1 MTIKLD
7 DYHAQLDAL
16 DPRVRGTLEASFAE
30 AARVMSPQGLHNWLE
45 GAKGLS
51 QLGRGNE
58 LVITYIQSMPAVVK
72 QVGEDVLKDCI
83 VGAMK
88 LASMVSGEVIQL
100 MFDTLPT
107 AAHRLGD
114 AELLRGYLGLIHQL
128 SAKVP
133 RGLRPMLS
141 HLDELFGKLTLGGLR
156 RWALWGA
163 QAHLRD
169 FPAQIAYFDLKSA
182 DSQAMLQK
190 ERRGTLFIDNQRKL
204 NFYLRAFWGRD
215 FFMRPTSGDY
225 ETREG
230 YRPFIESRV
239 IHLPDAFDD
248 FAAQGSANAAGGP
261 SRLPASQDTR
271 TSLCVA
277 ESAGAAAG
285 TTGKDLYRATAA
297 HAAAHLVYTKKPLSM
312 EQLNPAQMFVI
323 GLFEDAR
330 VEALAIREF
339 PGMKQMWS
347 AFHAKVREV
356 SCSTV
361 PVVSLLERLAYAL
374 LDEGY
379 HDDDG
384 LIQEMSAMFRSEFA
398 KRPGDNQSSWDLGVT
413 LYNKLG
419 ERGGIPSLRVL
430 ESMAI
435 PYRDDNRYCWASDEI
450 AWHEAEYLPAP
461 KQVRKYVTAMEMV
474 NELDCELAGDD
485 AQEIW
490 VLDTPFYLDQE
501 GVTINELEGKE
512 PVSEPYHYQEWDYG
526 VQLHRPNWVTVLEK
540 RQQQG
545 DPADIDR
552 ILAENK
558 PVAARL
564 RHIIDAMQP
573 EGVQRFRRQE
583 DGEEIDLNAA
593 IRAMIDIRMGQT
605 PDPRINIRIVRKVRD
620 LAVLVLLD
628 LSESTNEKLGGSEK
642 PVIQLAREATALLSW
657 AIDRVG
663 DPFAIHGFASDSRHD
678 VEYFRFKD
686 FKDSYSDGVKAKL
699 AGMQGGLSTRMGGAL
714 RHAAS
719 FLLKQPEQKKL
730 ILLVTDGEPA
740 DIDVRD
746 PQYLRHD
753 TKKAVEELATRGV
766 RTFCL
771 TLDPKADEYVA
782 RIFGAKGYM
791 VVDHVNRLP
800 ERLPML
806 YAGLTR

>member
-1 MTIKLD
+1 MSIDLK
-7 DYHAQLDAL
+7 DYHEQLDAL

-58 LVITYIQSMPAVVK
+58 LVITYIQAMPAVAK
-72 QVGEDVLKDCI
+72 EVGEEIIKDCI
-83 VGAMK
+83 VEAMK
-88 LASMVSGEVIQL
+88 LASMVSGEIIQL
-100 MFDTLPT
+100 LFDTLPT
-107 AAHRLGD
+107 AASRLGD
-114 AELLRGYLGLIHQL
+114 AELLRGYLGLVRQL

-133 RGLRPMLS
+133 RGLRPMLA
-141 HLDELFGKLTLGGLR
+141 HLDELFSKLTLGGLR

-163 QAHLRD
+163 QAHQRD
-169 FPAQIAYFDLKSA
+169 FAAQMTYFDLKSA

-225 ETREG
+225 ESREG
-230 YRPFIESRV
+230 YRPFIEQRV
-239 IHLPDAFDD
+239 IHLPDAYDD
-248 FAAQGSANAAGGP
+248 YAGVAGKELFRAA
-261 SRLPASQDTR
+261 
-271 TSLCVA
+271 
-277 ESAGAAAG
+277 
-285 TTGKDLYRATAA
+285 AA
-297 HAAAHLVYTKKPLSM
+297 HAATHLVYTNKPLSM
-312 EQLNPAQMFVI
+312 EQLNPVQMFLI
-323 GLFEDAR
+323 GLIEDAR
-330 VEALAIREF
+330 VEHLAIREF
-339 PGMKQMWS
+339 PGMLQLWS
-347 AFHAKVREV
+347 TIHARVREV
-356 SCSTV
+356 SCPTD
-361 PVVSLLERLAYAL
+361 PVVGLLERLAYAL
-374 LDEGY
+374 LDAGY

-384 LIQEMSAMFRSEFA
+384 LIQETVASFRDEFA
-398 KRPGDNQSSWDLGVT
+398 RRPDDNQLSWDVGIT
-413 LYNKLG
+413 LYNRLG
-419 ERGGIPSLRVL
+419 ERGAIPSLRLL

-450 AWHEAEYLPAP
+450 AWQEAEYVPAAQ
-461 KQVRKYVTAMEMV
+461 QVRKHVSVMDMV
-474 NELDCELAGDD
+474 NELDNELAGDD

-490 VLDTPFYLDQE
+490 VLDTPFFLDQE
-501 GVTINELEGKE
+501 GCTINELEGKE
-512 PVSEPYHYQEWDYG
+512 PVSEPYHYQEWDYA

-540 RQQQG
+540 RQKKG

-552 ILAENK
+552 ILTENR
-558 PVAARL
+558 PVASRL

-583 DGEEIDLNAA
+583 DGDEIDLNAA

-605 PDPRINIRIVRKVRD
+605 PDTRINIRIVRKVRD
-620 LAVLVLLD
+620 LAIVVLLD
-628 LSESTNEKLGGSEK
+628 LSESTNEKLGGSDK
-642 PVIQLAREATALLSW
+642 PVIQLAREATSLLSW

-663 DPFAIHGFASDSRHD
+663 DPFAIHGFASDGRHD
-678 VEYFRFKD
+678 VEYYRFKD
-686 FKDSYSDGVKAKL
+686 FEHGYNDEAKARL
-699 AGMQGGLSTRMGGAL
+699 AGMQGGLSTRMGAAL

-719 FLLKQPEQKKL
+719 FLYRQPEQKKL

-771 TLDPKADEYVA
+771 TLDPNADDYVA

-791 VVDHVNRLP
+791 VVDDVNRLP

>member
-1 MTIKLD
+1 MSIDLK
-7 DYHAQLDAL
+7 DYHAQLDGL
-16 DPRVRGTLEASFAE
+16 DPRVRDTLEGSFAE

-51 QLGRGNE
+51 QLGRGND
-58 LVITYIQSMPAVVK
+58 LVVTYIQSMPAVAK
-72 QVGEDVLKDCI
+72 EVGEDILKDCI
-83 VGAMK
+83 VSAMK
-88 LASMVSGEVIQL
+88 LSSMTSGEVIQL
-100 MFDTLPT
+100 LFDTLPT
-107 AAHRLGD
+107 AANRLGD

-128 SAKVP
+128 SARVP
-133 RGLRPMLS
+133 RGLRPMLA

-169 FPAQIAYFDLKSA
+169 FQAQIAYFDLKSA

-190 ERRGTLFIDNQRKL
+190 ERRGTLFIDSQRKL

-215 FFMRPTSGDY
+215 FFLRPTSGDY
-225 ETREG
+225 EAREG
-230 YRPFIESRV
+230 YKPFIESRI
-239 IHLPDAFDD
+239 IHLPDAYDD
-248 FAAQGSANAAGGP
+248 FAAHGSANVAG
-261 SRLPASQDTR
+261 DR
-271 TSLCVA
+271 TSGA
-277 ESAGAAAG
+277 TAGIS
-285 TTGKDLYRATAA
+285 GKDLYRAAAA
-297 HAAAHLVYTKKPLSM
+297 HAAAHLVYTRAPLSM
-312 EQLNPAQMFVI
+312 EQLNPVQMFLI

-330 VEALAIREF
+330 VEHLAIREF
-339 PGMKQMWS
+339 PGMKQLWS
-347 AFHAKVREV
+347 QLHEKVREV
-356 SCSTV
+356 SCPTD
-361 PVVSLLERLAYAL
+361 PVVGLLERLAYAL

-384 LIQEMSAMFRSEFA
+384 LIREMAAAFREEFA
-398 KRPGDNQSSWDLGVT
+398 RRPEDNQLSWDLGVT

-435 PYRDDNRYCWASDEI
+435 PYRDDNRYIWSSDEI
-450 AWHEAEYLPAP
+450 AMHEADYIPAP
-461 KQVRKYVTAMEMV
+461 RQVRKHVTTMEMV

-490 VLDTPFYLDQE
+490 VLDEPFYLDQE
-501 GVTINELEGKE
+501 GCTINELEGKE
-512 PVSEPYHYQEWDYG
+512 PVSEPYHYQEWDYS
-526 VQLHRPNWVTVLEK
+526 VQLHRPNWATVLEK
-540 RQQQG
+540 RQQKG
-545 DPADIDR
+545 DPQEIDG

-558 PVAARL
+558 PVATRL
-564 RHIIDAMQP
+564 RHIIDALQP

-583 DGEEIDLNAA
+583 DGDEIDLNAA
-593 IRAMIDIRMGQT
+593 IRAMIDMRMGQT
-605 PDPRINIRIVRKVRD
+605 PDTRINIRIVRKVRD

-628 LSESTNEKLGGSEK
+628 LSESTNEKLGGSDK
-642 PVIQLAREATALLSW
+642 PVIQLAREATSLLSW

-663 DPFAIHGFASDSRHD
+663 DPFAIHGFASDGRHD
-678 VEYFRFKD
+678 VQYYRFKD
-686 FKDSYSDGVKAKL
+686 FDDHYGDEAKARL
-699 AGMQGGLSTRMGGAL
+699 AGMQGGLSTRMGAAL

-730 ILLVTDGEPA
+730 ILLVSDGEPA

-766 RTFCL
+766 HTFCL
-771 TLDPKADEYVA
+771 TLDPKADDYVA
-782 RIFGAKGYM
+782 RIFGVKNYM

>member
-1 MTIKLD
+1 MSVDLKE
-7 DYHAQLDAL
+7 YHAQLDEL
-16 DPRVRGTLEASFAE
+16 DPHVRTTLEASFTE
-30 AARVMSPQGLHNWLE
+30 AARVMSPQALHNWLE
-45 GAKGLS
+45 GAKGLA

-58 LVITYIQSMPAVVK
+58 LVITYIQAMPVVVK
-72 QVGEDVLKDCI
+72 EVGEDILKDCI
-83 VGAMK
+83 TQAMK

-100 MFDTLPT
+100 LFDTLPT
-107 AAHRLGD
+107 AANRLGD

-128 SAKVP
+128 SAKTP

-141 HLDELFGKLTLGGLR
+141 HLDELFAKLTLGGLR

-163 QAHLRD
+163 QAHQRD
-169 FPAQIAYFDLKSA
+169 FQAQMAYFDLKSA

-230 YRPFIESRV
+230 YKPFIETRV
-239 IHLPDAFDD
+239 IHLPDAYDD
-248 FAAQGSANAAGGP
+248 FAGLPGKELFRAA
-261 SRLPASQDTR
+261 
-271 TSLCVA
+271 
-277 ESAGAAAG
+277 
-285 TTGKDLYRATAA
+285 AA
-297 HAAAHLVYTKKPLSM
+297 HAASHLVYTRQPLSM
-312 EQLNPAQMFVI
+312 EALNPAQMFII
-323 GLFEDAR
+323 GLIEDAR
-330 VEALAIREF
+330 VEALSVREF

-347 AFHAKVREV
+347 QFHAKVSEV
-356 SCSTV
+356 SCPTD
-361 PVVSLLERLAYAL
+361 PVVGLLERLAYAL
-374 LDEGY
+374 LDEAVQI
-379 HDDDG
+379 DDD
-384 LIQEMSAMFRSEFA
+384 LIRETVASFREEMA
-398 KRPGDNQSSWDLGVT
+398 KRPADNQLSWDIGVT

-419 ERGGIPSLRVL
+419 KRGAIPSLRVL

-435 PYRDDNRYCWASDEI
+435 PYRDDNRYIWSSDEI
-450 AWHEAEYLPAP
+450 AWQAAEYVPAP
-461 KQVRKYVTAMEMV
+461 KQVRKYVSVTEMA
-474 NELDCELAGDD
+474 NEIDCELAGDD

-490 VLDTPFYLDQE
+490 VLNTPFYLDQE

-512 PVSEPYHYQEWDYG
+512 PVSEPYHYQEWDYN

-540 RQQQG
+540 RQKNG
-545 DPADIDR
+545 DPQEIDK
-552 ILAENK
+552 ILTENK
-558 PVAARL
+558 PVASRL

-605 PDPRINIRIVRKVRD
+605 PDQRINIRIVRKVRD
-620 LAVLVLLD
+620 LALVVLLD
-628 LSESTNEKLGGSEK
+628 LSESTNEKLGDSEK
-642 PVIQLAREATALLSW
+642 PVIQLAREATSLLSW

-663 DPFAIHGFASDSRHD
+663 DPFAIHGFASDGRHD
-678 VEYFRFKD
+678 VEYYRFKD
-686 FKDSYSDGVKAKL
+686 FKDSYSDDVKARL
-699 AGMQGGLSTRMGGAL
+699 AGMEGGLSTRMGAAL

-719 FLLKQPEQKKL
+719 FLFKQPEQKKL

-771 TLDPKADEYVA
+771 TLDPNADDYVS
-782 RIFGAKGYM
+782 RIFGSKGYM

>member
-1 MTIKLD
+1 MSIDLKE
-7 DYHAQLDAL
+7 YHAQLDEL
-16 DPRVRGTLEASFAE
+16 DPRVRGTLEASFHE

-45 GAKGLS
+45 GARGLS

-58 LVITYIQSMPAVVK
+58 LVITYIQAMPAVVK

-83 VGAMK
+83 VSAMK

-107 AAHRLGD
+107 AAQRLGD
-114 AELLRGYLGLIHQL
+114 AELLRGYLGLVHQL
-128 SAKVP
+128 SAKAP
-133 RGLRPMLS
+133 RGLRPMLG
-141 HLDELFGKLTLGGLR
+141 HLDELFAKLTLGGLR

-169 FPAQIAYFDLKSA
+169 FPAQLAYFDLKSA

-215 FFMRPTSGDY
+215 FFLRPTSGDY

-230 YRPFIESRV
+230 YRPYIETRV
-239 IHLPDAFDD
+239 IHLPDAYDD
-248 FAAQGSANAAGGP
+248 LAAQGSANAASAG
-261 SRLPASQDTR
+261 
-271 TSLCVA
+271 C
-277 ESAGAAAG
+277 AGAAAG
-285 TTGKDLYRATAA
+285 TTGKDLYRASAA
-297 HAAAHLVYTKKPLSM
+297 HAAAHLVYTTKPLSM
-312 EQLNPAQMFVI
+312 EQLNPAQMFLI

-330 VEALAIREF
+330 IEGLAIREF
-339 PGMKQMWS
+339 PGMKQMWA
-347 AFHAKVREV
+347 AFHAVHIARRTSKASRATLSREV
-356 SCSTV
+356 SCPTE
-361 PVVSLLERLAYAL
+361 PVVGLLERLAYAL
-374 LDEGY
+374 LDDSY

-384 LIQEMSAMFRSEFA
+384 LIQELAAAFRDDFA
-398 KRPGDNQSSWDLGVT
+398 RRAEENQLAWDLGVT
-413 LYNKLG
+413 LYNRLG
-419 ERGGIPSLRVL
+419 ERGAIPSLRVL

-450 AWHEAEYLPAP
+450 AWHAAEYVPAP
-461 KQVRKYVTAMEMV
+461 KQVRKYVSVMDMV
-474 NELDCELAGDD
+474 NEVDNELAGDD
-485 AQEIW
+485 AQEVW

-501 GVTINELEGKE
+501 GRTINELEGKE
-512 PVSEPYHYQEWDYG
+512 PVSEPYHYQEWDYS

-540 RQQQG
+540 RQKKG
-545 DPADIDR
+545 DPQEIDK
-552 ILAENK
+552 ILTENK
-558 PVAARL
+558 PVASRL

-593 IRAMIDIRMGQT
+593 IRAMIDIRMGQM
-605 PDPRINIRIVRKVRD
+605 PDPRINIRIERKVRD

-628 LSESTNEKLGGSEK
+628 LSESTNEKLGDSDK

-663 DPFAIHGFASDSRHD
+663 DPFALHGFASDGRHD
-678 VEYFRFKD
+678 VQYYRFKD
-686 FKDSYSDGVKAKL
+686 FRDAYSDDAKARL
-699 AGMQGGLSTRMGGAL
+699 AGMQGGLSTRMGAAL

-771 TLDPKADEYVA
+771 TLDPNADDYVS
-782 RIFGAKGYM
+782 RIFGSKGFM

>member
-16 DPRVRGTLEASFAE
+16 DPHVRDTLEASFAE

-72 QVGEDVLKDCI
+72 QVGEDVLTDCI

-107 AAHRLGD
+107 AARRLGD

-169 FPAQIAYFDLKSA
+169 FAAQLAYFDLKSA

-230 YRPFIESRV
+230 YRPFIETRV

-248 FAAQGSANAAGGP
+248 FVG
-261 SRLPASQDTR
+261 LP
-271 TSLCVA
+271 
-277 ESAGAAAG
+277 
-285 TTGKDLYRATAA
+285 GKDLYRATAA

-312 EQLNPAQMFVI
+312 EQLNPAQMFMI

-347 AFHAKVREV
+347 AFHVKVREV
-356 SCSTV
+356 SCPTE
-361 PVVSLLERLAYAL
+361 PVVGLLERLAYAM
-374 LDEGY
+374 LDESCQ
-379 HDDDG
+379 DDDG
-384 LIQEMSAMFRSEFA
+384 LIRETASAFRTEFA
-398 KRPGDNQSSWDLGVT
+398 RRPDDNQLSWDLGVT

-419 ERGGIPSLRVL
+419 ERGGIPSLGAL
-430 ESMAI
+430 QSMAI

-450 AWHEAEYLPAP
+450 AWHAAEYAAGP
-461 KQVRKYVTAMEMV
+461 KQVRRYVTAMEMV

-501 GVTINELEGKE
+501 GVTINALEGKE

-540 RQQQG
+540 RQKQG

-552 ILAENK
+552 ILTENK

-620 LAVLVLLD
+620 LALVVLLD
-628 LSESTNEKLGGSEK
+628 LSESTNEKLGDSEK
-642 PVIQLAREATALLSW
+642 PVIQLAREATSLLSW

-663 DPFAIHGFASDSRHD
+663 DPFAIHGFASDGRHD
-678 VEYFRFKD
+678 VEYYRFKD
-686 FKDSYSDGVKAKL
+686 FDDSYNDEVKAKL
-699 AGMQGGLSTRMGGAL
+699 AGMQGGLSTRMGAAL

-719 FLLKQPEQKKL
+719 FLFKQPEHKKL

-746 PQYLRHD
+746 PQYLRPD

-771 TLDPKADEYVA
+771 TLDPKADDYVS

>member
-1 MTIKLD
+1 MSVDLKE
-7 DYHAQLDAL
+7 YHEQLDEL
-16 DPRVRGTLEASFAE
+16 DPHVRSTLEASFAE
-30 AARVMSPQGLHNWLE
+30 GARVMSPQGLHNWLE

-58 LVITYIQSMPAVVK
+58 LVITYIQAMPAVAK
-72 QVGEDVLKDCI
+72 EVGEEIIKDCI
-83 VGAMK
+83 ISAMK
-88 LASMVSGEVIQL
+88 LSSMVSGEVIQL

-107 AAHRLGD
+107 AANRLGD
-114 AELLRGYLGLIHQL
+114 AELMQGYLGLIHQL
-128 SAKVP
+128 SSKVP

-141 HLDELFGKLTLGGLR
+141 HLDELFSKLTLGGLR

-169 FPAQIAYFDLKSA
+169 FAAQLEYFDLKSA

-230 YRPFIESRV
+230 YKPFIETRV
-239 IHLPDAFDD
+239 IHMPDAFDD
-248 FAAQGSANAAGGP
+248 FAG
-261 SRLPASQDTR
+261 LP
-271 TSLCVA
+271 
-277 ESAGAAAG
+277 
-285 TTGKDLYRATAA
+285 GKDLYRATAA
-297 HAAAHLVYTKKPLSM
+297 HAAAHLVYTTKPLSM
-312 EQLNPAQMFVI
+312 EQLNPAQMFII

-330 VEALAIREF
+330 VEALAVREF

-356 SCSTV
+356 SCPTS

-374 LDEGY
+374 LDDSY

-384 LIQEMSAMFRSEFA
+384 LIQEMAAAFRDELG
-398 KRPGDNQSSWDLGVT
+398 KRPEDNQLSWDLGIT
-413 LYNKLG
+413 FYNKLG
-419 ERGGIPSLRVL
+419 EHAGVPSLRVL

-435 PYRDDNRYCWASDEI
+435 PYRDDNRYCWASDEV
-450 AWHEAEYLPAP
+450 AWHEAEYITAP
-461 KQVRKYVTAMEMV
+461 KQVRKYVSALEMA

-490 VLDTPFYLDQE
+490 VLNTPFYLDQE
-501 GVTINELEGKE
+501 GCTINELEGKE
-512 PVSEPYHYQEWDYG
+512 PVSEPFHYQEWDYS
-526 VQLHRPNWVTVLEK
+526 VQLHRPNWVTVLER
-540 RQQQG
+540 RQKKG

-552 ILAENK
+552 ILTDNR
-558 PVAARL
+558 PVASRL

-583 DGEEIDLNAA
+583 DGDEIDLNAA

-605 PDPRINIRIVRKVRD
+605 PDTRINIRIVRKVRD
-620 LAVLVLLD
+620 LALVVLLD
-628 LSESTNEKLGGSEK
+628 LSESTNEAMGDSDK

-657 AIDRVG
+657 AIDGVG
-663 DPFAIHGFASDSRHD
+663 DPFAIHGFASDGRHD
-678 VEYFRFKD
+678 VQYYRFKD
-686 FKDSYSDGVKAKL
+686 FGESYSDDVKARL
-699 AGMQGGLSTRMGGAL
+699 AGMQGGLSTRMGAAL
-714 RHAAS
+714 RHAGS
-719 FLLKQPEQKKL
+719 SLLRQPEQKKL

-753 TKKAVEELATRGV
+753 TKKAVEELASRGV
-766 RTFCL
+766 MTYCL
-771 TLDPKADEYVA
+771 TLDPKADDYVS
-782 RIFGAKGYM
+782 RIFGAKNFM

-800 ERLPML
+800 EKLPML

>member
-1 MTIKLD
+1 MSIDLK
-7 DYHAQLDAL
+7 DYHAQLDGL
-16 DPRVRGTLEASFAE
+16 DQHIRGTLEGSFAE

-51 QLGRGNE
+51 QLGRGND
-58 LVITYIQSMPAVVK
+58 LVVTYIQSMPAVVK
-72 QVGEDVLKDCI
+72 EVGEDVLTDCI
-83 VGAMK
+83 TGAMK
-88 LASMVSGEVIQL
+88 LSSMVSGEVIQL
-100 MFDTLPT
+100 LFDTLPT
-107 AAHRLGD
+107 AANRLGD
-114 AELLRGYLGLIHQL
+114 AELLRGYLNLIHQL

-133 RGLRPMLS
+133 RGLRPMLA
-141 HLDELFGKLTLGGLR
+141 HLDELFAKLTLGGLR

-190 ERRGTLFIDNQRKL
+190 ERRGTLFIDSQRKL

-215 FFMRPTSGDY
+215 FFLRPTSGDY
-225 ETREG
+225 EAREG
-230 YRPFIESRV
+230 YKPFIETRV
-239 IHLPDAFDD
+239 IHLPDAYDD
-248 FAAQGSANAAGGP
+248 FAG
-261 SRLPASQDTR
+261 LPGR
-271 TSLCVA
+271 
-277 ESAGAAAG
+277 
-285 TTGKDLYRATAA
+285 DLYRAAAA
-297 HAAAHLVYTKKPLSM
+297 HAAAHLVYTREPLSM
-312 EQLNPAQMFVI
+312 EQLNPVQMFLI

-330 VEALAIREF
+330 VEHLAIREF
-339 PGMKQMWS
+339 PGMKQLWS
-347 AFHAKVREV
+347 QFHAKVREV
-356 SCSTV
+356 SCPTDPIV
-361 PVVSLLERLAYAL
+361 GLLERLAYAL
-374 LDEGY
+374 LDENY

-384 LIQEMSAMFRSEFA
+384 LIQEMAAAFRDEFA
-398 KRPGDNQSSWDLGVT
+398 RHPEDNRLAWDLGVT
-413 LYNKLG
+413 LCNKLG
-419 ERGGIPSLRVL
+419 ERGGIPSLRML

-450 AWHEAEYLPAP
+450 AWHEAEYVPAP
-461 KQVRKYVTAMEMV
+461 KQVRKRVTTMEMV

-490 VLDTPFYLDQE
+490 VLDQPFYLDQE
-501 GVTINELEGKE
+501 GCTINELEGKE
-512 PVSEPYHYQEWDYG
+512 PVSEPYHYPEWDYS
-526 VQLHRPNWVTVLEK
+526 VQLHRPNWATVLEK
-540 RQQQG
+540 RQKQG
-545 DPADIDR
+545 DPREIDR
-552 ILAENK
+552 ILTENK

-564 RHIIDAMQP
+564 RHIIDALQP

-583 DGEEIDLNAA
+583 DGDEIDLNAA
-593 IRAMIDIRMGQT
+593 IHAVIDMRMGQT
-605 PDPRINIRIVRKVRD
+605 PDTRINIRIVRKVRD

-642 PVIQLAREATALLSW
+642 PVIQLAREATSLLSW

-663 DPFAIHGFASDSRHD
+663 DPFAIHGFASDGRHD
-678 VEYFRFKD
+678 VQYYRFKD
-686 FKDSYSDGVKAKL
+686 FDDHYGDEAKAKL
-699 AGMQGGLSTRMGGAL
+699 AGMQGGLSTRMGAAL

-730 ILLVTDGEPA
+730 ILLVSDGEPA

-766 RTFCL
+766 HTFCL
-771 TLDPKADEYVA
+771 TLDPNADDYVS
-782 RIFGAKGYM
+782 RIFGIRNYM

>member
-1 MTIKLD
+1 MSIDLK
-7 DYHAQLDAL
+7 DYHEQLDAL
-16 DPRVRGTLEASFAE
+16 DPHVRATLEASFHE
-30 AARVMSPQGLHNWLE
+30 AARVMSPAGLHNWLE
-45 GAKGLS
+45 GAKGLI

-72 QVGEDVLKDCI
+72 EVGEDVIKDSI
-83 VGAMK
+83 TGAMK

-107 AAHRLGD
+107 AARRLGD
-114 AELLRGYLGLIHQL
+114 AELLRGYVGLLHQL
-128 SAKVP
+128 SAKAP
-133 RGLRPMLS
+133 RGLRPMLA

-156 RWALWGA
+156 RWAMWGA
-163 QAHLRD
+163 QAHARD
-169 FPAQIAYFDLKSA
+169 FAAQLDYFDLKSA

-215 FFMRPTSGDY
+215 FFLRPTSGDY

-239 IHLPDAFDD
+239 IHLPDAYDD
-248 FAAQGSANAAGGP
+248 YAG
-261 SRLPASQDTR
+261 LP
-271 TSLCVA
+271 
-277 ESAGAAAG
+277 
-285 TTGKDLYRATAA
+285 GKDLYRAAAA
-297 HAAAHLVYTKKPLSM
+297 HAAAHLVYTTKPLSM
-312 EQLNPAQMFVI
+312 EQLNPAQMFLI
-323 GLFEDAR
+323 GLIEDAR
-330 VEALAIREF
+330 VEGLAIREF
-339 PGMKQMWS
+339 PGMKQMW
-347 AFHAKVREV
+347 AQFHAKVREV
-356 SCSTV
+356 SCSTD
-361 PVVSLLERLAYAL
+361 PVVGLLERLAYAL
-374 LDEGY
+374 LDENVKE
-379 HDDDG
+379 DDRV
-384 LIQEMSAMFRSEFA
+384 IIEMAAAFRDEFA
-398 KRPGDNQSSWDLGVT
+398 RRPQDNQLSWDLGVT

-419 ERGGIPSLRVL
+419 ERRGLPSLRVL

-435 PYRDDNRYCWASDEI
+435 PYRDDNRYLWASDEM
-450 AWHEAEYLPAP
+450 AWHEAEYVPAP
-461 KQVRKYVTAMEMV
+461 KQVRKYVSAMEMA
-474 NELDCELAGDD
+474 NEVDCELAGDD

-490 VLDTPFYLDQE
+490 VLATPFYLDQE
-501 GVTINELEGKE
+501 GCTINELEGKE
-512 PVSEPYHYQEWDYG
+512 PVSEPYHYPEWDYA

-540 RQQQG
+540 RQKKG
-545 DPADIDR
+545 DPQQIDK
-552 ILAENK
+552 ILAEHK

-573 EGVQRFRRQE
+573 EGVQRLRRQE

-593 IRAMIDIRMGQT
+593 IRAMIDIRMGRM
-605 PDPRINIRIVRKVRD
+605 PDPRISIRVTRKVRD

-628 LSESTNEKLGGSEK
+628 LSESTNEKLGDSEK
-642 PVIQLAREATALLSW
+642 PVIQLAREATSLLSW

-663 DPFAIHGFASDSRHD
+663 DPFAIHGFASDGRHD
-678 VEYFRFKD
+678 VEYYRFKD
-686 FKDSYSDGVKAKL
+686 FGDSYNDEVKARL
-699 AGMQGGLSTRMGGAL
+699 AGMQGGLSTRMGAAL

-719 FLLKQPEQKKL
+719 FLLRQREQKKL

-753 TKKAVEELATRGV
+753 TKKAVEELAARGV

-771 TLDPKADEYVA
+771 TLDPKADDYVA
-782 RIFGAKGYM
+782 RLFGPKGYM
-791 VVDHVNRLP
+791 IVDHVGRLP

>member
-1 MTIKLD
+1 MSVDLKE
-7 DYHAQLDAL
+7 YHEQLDQL
-16 DPRVRGTLEASFAE
+16 DPHVRATLEASFTE

-58 LVITYIQSMPAVVK
+58 LVITYIQSMPAVAK
-72 QVGEDVLKDCI
+72 EAGEDVIKDCI

-88 LASMVSGEVIQL
+88 LSSMVSGEVIQL

-114 AELLRGYLGLIHQL
+114 AELLRGYLGLVHQL
-128 SAKVP
+128 SSKVP
-133 RGLRPMLS
+133 RGLRPMLA
-141 HLDELFGKLTLGGLR
+141 HLDELFSKLTLGGLR

-163 QAHLRD
+163 QAHMRD
-169 FPAQIAYFDLKSA
+169 FAAQIDYFDLKSA
-182 DSQAMLQK
+182 DSLAMLQK

-230 YRPFIESRV
+230 YKPFIETRV
-239 IHLPDAFDD
+239 IHMPDAFDD
-248 FAAQGSANAAGGP
+248 FAS
-261 SRLPASQDTR
+261 LP
-271 TSLCVA
+271 
-277 ESAGAAAG
+277 
-285 TTGKDLYRATAA
+285 GKDLYRATAA
-297 HAAAHLVYTKKPLSM
+297 HAAAHLVYTTKPLSM
-312 EQLNPAQMFVI
+312 EQLNPAQTFII

-339 PGMKQMWS
+339 PGMKQMWA

-356 SCSTV
+356 SCPTD
-361 PVVSLLERLAYAL
+361 PVVGLLERLAYAL

-384 LIQEMSAMFRSEFA
+384 LIREMVSAFRAECA
-398 KRPGDNQSSWDLGVT
+398 KRLTDNQLSWDLGVT

-419 ERGGIPSLRVL
+419 ARGGIPSLRVL

-435 PYRDDNRYCWASDEI
+435 PYRDDNRYCWAADEI
-450 AWHEAEYLPAP
+450 AWQEAEYIPAP
-461 KQVRKYVTAMEMV
+461 KQVRKYVTAMDMV

-512 PVSEPYHYQEWDYG
+512 PVSEPYHYQEWDYS

-540 RQQQG
+540 RPKKG
-545 DPADIDR
+545 DPQEIDR
-552 ILAENK
+552 ILTAHK

-573 EGVQRFRRQE
+573 EGVQRFRRRE
-583 DGEEIDLNAA
+583 DGDEIDLNAA
-593 IRAMIDIRMGQT
+593 IRAMIDMRMGQM
-605 PDPRINIRIVRKVRD
+605 PDPRINIRIERKVRD

-628 LSESTNEKLGGSEK
+628 LSESTNEKLGDSEK

-663 DPFAIHGFASDSRHD
+663 DPFAIHGFASDGRHD
-678 VEYFRFKD
+678 VEYYRIKD
-686 FKDSYSDGVKAKL
+686 FKDSYSDEVKARL
-699 AGMQGGLSTRMGGAL
+699 AGMQGGLSTRMGAAL

-753 TKKAVEELATRGV
+753 TKKAVEEMATRGV
-766 RTFCL
+766 RSFCL
-771 TLDPKADEYVA
+771 TLDPNADDYVA
-782 RIFGAKGYM
+782 RIFGPKGYM

-800 ERLPML
+800 ERLPLL

>member
-107 AAHRLGD
+107 AATRLGD

-141 HLDELFGKLTLGGLR
+141 HLDELFSKLTLGGLR

-169 FPAQIAYFDLKSA
+169 FAAQMEYFDLKSA

-248 FAAQGSANAAGGP
+248 FAG
-261 SRLPASQDTR
+261 LP
-271 TSLCVA
+271 
-277 ESAGAAAG
+277 
-285 TTGKDLYRATAA
+285 GKDLYRATAA

-356 SCSTV
+356 SCSTDA
-361 PVVSLLERLAYAL
+361 VVGLLERLAYAL
-374 LDEGY
+374 VDESY

-384 LIQEMSAMFRSEFA
+384 LITETAVAFRDEFA
-398 KRPGDNQSSWDLGVT
+398 KRPEDNQLSWDLGVT
-413 LYNKLG
+413 FYNKLG

-430 ESMAI
+430 QSMTI
-435 PYRDDNRYCWASDEI
+435 PYRDDNRYCWTSDEI
-450 AWHEAEYLPAP
+450 AWHAAEYVPGP
-461 KQVRKYVTAMEMV
+461 KQVRKYVTAMEMA

-512 PVSEPYHYQEWDYG
+512 PVSEPYHYQEWDYS

-540 RQQQG
+540 RQKQG
-545 DPADIDR
+545 EPKDIDR
-552 ILAENK
+552 ILTENK

-628 LSESTNEKLGGSEK
+628 LSESTNEKLGASEK
-642 PVIQLAREATALLSW
+642 PVLQLAREATALLSW

-663 DPFAIHGFASDSRHD
+663 DPFAIHGFASDGRHD
-678 VEYFRFKD
+678 VEYYRFKD
-686 FKDSYSDGVKAKL
+686 FKDSYSDDVKAKL
-699 AGMQGGLSTRMGGAL
+699 AGMQGGLSTRMGAAL

-766 RTFCL
+766 RSFCL
-771 TLDPKADEYVA
+771 TLDPNADDYVA
-782 RIFGAKGYM
+782 RIFGQKGYM
-791 VVDHVNRLP
+791 VVDDVNRLP

>member
-1 MTIKLD
+1 MTIDLK
-7 DYHAQLDAL
+7 DYHAQLDGL
-16 DPRVRGTLEASFAE
+16 DQHVRDTLEGSFAE

-51 QLGRGNE
+51 QLGRGND
-58 LVITYIQSMPAVVK
+58 LVVTYIQAMPAVVK
-72 QVGEDVLKDCI
+72 EVGEDVLTNCI
-83 VGAMK
+83 TGAMK

-100 MFDTLPT
+100 LFDTLPT
-107 AAHRLGD
+107 AANRLGD
-114 AELLRGYLGLIHQL
+114 AELLRGYLNLIHQL
-128 SAKVP
+128 SARVP
-133 RGLRPMLS
+133 RGLRPMLA
-141 HLDELFGKLTLGGLR
+141 HLDELFAKLTLGGLR

-190 ERRGTLFIDNQRKL
+190 ERRGTLFIDSQRKL

-215 FFMRPTSGDY
+215 FFLRPTSGDY
-225 ETREG
+225 EAREG
-230 YRPFIESRV
+230 YKPFIEARV
-239 IHLPDAFDD
+239 IHLPDAYDD
-248 FAAQGSANAAGGP
+248 FAG
-261 SRLPASQDTR
+261 LPGR
-271 TSLCVA
+271 
-277 ESAGAAAG
+277 
-285 TTGKDLYRATAA
+285 DLYRAAAA
-297 HAAAHLVYTKKPLSM
+297 HAAAHLVYTREPLSM
-312 EQLNPAQMFVI
+312 EQLNPVQMFLI

-330 VEALAIREF
+330 VEHRAIREF
-339 PGMKQMWS
+339 PGMKQLWS
-347 AFHAKVREV
+347 QFHAKVREV
-356 SCSTV
+356 SCATD
-361 PVVSLLERLAYAL
+361 PVVGLLERLAYAL
-374 LDEGY
+374 LDENY

-384 LIQEMSAMFRSEFA
+384 LIRETATAFRAEFA
-398 KRPGDNQSSWDLGVT
+398 KRPEDNRLAWDLGVT

-450 AWHEAEYLPAP
+450 AWHEAEYVPAP
-461 KQVRKYVTAMEMV
+461 KQVRKHVTTMEMV

-490 VLDTPFYLDQE
+490 VLDEPFYLDQE
-501 GVTINELEGKE
+501 GCTINELDGKE
-512 PVSEPYHYQEWDYG
+512 PVSEPYHYQEWDYS
-526 VQLHRPNWVTVLEK
+526 VQLHRPNWATVLEK
-540 RQQQG
+540 RQKKG
-545 DPADIDR
+545 DPEEIDR
-552 ILAENK
+552 ILTENK

-564 RHIIDAMQP
+564 RHIIDALQP

-583 DGEEIDLNAA
+583 DGDEIDLNAA
-593 IRAMIDIRMGQT
+593 IRAMIDMRMGQT
-605 PDPRINIRIVRKVRD
+605 PDTRINIRIVRKVRD

-642 PVIQLAREATALLSW
+642 PVIQLAREATSLLSW

-663 DPFAIHGFASDSRHD
+663 DPFAIHGFASDGRHD
-678 VEYFRFKD
+678 VQYYRFKD
-686 FKDSYSDGVKAKL
+686 FDDHYNDEAKAKL
-699 AGMQGGLSTRMGGAL
+699 AGMQGGLSTRMGAAL

-730 ILLVTDGEPA
+730 ILLVSDGEPA

-766 RTFCL
+766 HTFCL
-771 TLDPKADEYVA
+771 TLDPNADDYVS
-782 RIFGAKGYM
+782 RIFGIKNYM
-791 VVDHVNRLP
+791 VVDHVSRLP

>member
-1 MTIKLD
+1 MSINLD
-7 DYHAQLDAL
+7 DYHEQLDQL
-16 DPRVRGTLEASFAE
+16 DPRVRDTLEASFAE

-100 MFDTLPT
+100 MFNTLPT
-107 AAHRLGD
+107 AAQRLGD

-128 SAKVP
+128 SAKAP
-133 RGLRPMLS
+133 RGLRPMLA
-141 HLDELFGKLTLGGLR
+141 HLDELFAKLTLGGLR

-163 QAHLRD
+163 QAHMRD
-169 FPAQIAYFDLKSA
+169 FPAQLAYFDLKSA

-190 ERRGTLFIDNQRKL
+190 ERRGALFIDNQRKL

-230 YRPFIESRV
+230 YKPFIEQRV
-239 IHLPDAFDD
+239 IHLPDAYDD
-248 FAAQGSANAAGGP
+248 FAG
-261 SRLPASQDTR
+261 LP
-271 TSLCVA
+271 
-277 ESAGAAAG
+277 
-285 TTGKDLYRATAA
+285 GKDLYRATAA
-297 HAAAHLVYTKKPLSM
+297 HAAAHLVYTTQPLSM
-312 EQLNPAQMFVI
+312 EQLNPAQMFFI

-330 VEALAIREF
+330 VESLAIREF
-339 PGMKQMWS
+339 PGMKQMWA

-356 SCSTV
+356 SCPTELV
-361 PVVSLLERLAYAL
+361 IGLLERLAYAL
-374 LDEGY
+374 LDESY
-379 HDDDG
+379 RDDDG
-384 LIQEMSAMFRSEFA
+384 LIVEMATAFRGEFA
-398 KRPGDNQSSWDLGVT
+398 KRSEDNQLSWDLGVT
-413 LYNKLG
+413 LYNRLA
-419 ERGGIPSLRVL
+419 ERSAIPSLRVL

-435 PYRDDNRYCWASDEI
+435 PYRDDNRYLWASDEI
-450 AWHEAEYLPAP
+450 AWHAAEYVPAP
-461 KQVRKYVTAMEMV
+461 RQVRKYVSVIDMV
-474 NELDCELAGDD
+474 NELDNELAGDD
-485 AQEIW
+485 AEEVW

-501 GVTINELEGKE
+501 GRTINELEGRE
-512 PVSEPYHYQEWDYG
+512 PVSEPYHYQEWDYS
-526 VQLHRPNWVTVLEK
+526 VQLHRPNWVTVLER
-540 RQQQG
+540 RQKKG
-545 DPADIDR
+545 DPQEIDR
-552 ILAENK
+552 ILTENK

-593 IRAMIDIRMGQT
+593 IRAMIDIRMGQM
-605 PDPRINIRIVRKVRD
+605 PDPRINIRIERKVRD

-628 LSESTNEKLGGSEK
+628 LSESTNEKLGDSDR

-663 DPFAIHGFASDSRHD
+663 DPFAIHGFASDGRHD
-678 VEYFRFKD
+678 VQYYRFKD
-686 FKDSYSDGVKAKL
+686 FRDAYGDDAKARL
-699 AGMQGGLSTRMGGAL
+699 AGMQGSLSTRMGGAL

-771 TLDPKADEYVA
+771 TLDPNADDYVS
-782 RIFGAKGYM
+782 RIFGPKGYM